1 MKNVW
6 VAGFLSLLMPGIGH
20 LYLGKVLKGVVL
32 IILNIVFITTMST
45 LVGLLFFLAN
55 WIYAIIN
62 SVRMVRF
69 INNKS

>member
-32 IILNIVFITTMST
+32 IILNIVFITIMST
-45 LVGLLFFLAN
+45 LIGLIGFLIN

-62 SVRMVRF
+62 SVRIVRVT
-69 INNKS
+69 NYKS

>member
-6 VAGFLSLLMPGIGH
+6 IAGLLSLLMPGIGH

-45 LVGLLFFLAN
+45 LLGLLFFLAN

-69 INNKS
+69 INYKS

>member
-6 VAGFLSLLMPGIGH
+6 IAGLLSLLMPGIGH

-45 LVGLLFFLAN
+45 LLGLLFFLAN

-69 INNKS
+69 INYRS

>member
-62 SVRMVRF
+62 SVRMVRI

>member
-32 IILNIVFITTMST
+32 IILNILFITTMST
-45 LVGLLFFLAN
+45 LIGLLCFLAN

-62 SVRMVRF
+62 SVRIVRF
-69 INNKS
+69 TNYKS

>member
-62 SVRMVRF
+62 SVRMVRI
-69 INNKS
+69 INYKS